1 METDEVIKKTLELA
15 QSQLSNY
22 NKVARESDRCGAI
35 IENHID
41 DMTWVLRQFGIL
53 GQDELPGTLWR
64 SGCRIDKDKVK
75 ERFAIIDGGSLCN
88 TATDKIVQDI
98 ISEIDKSTLLGA
110 AYDCISEAGTIKFQN
125 KIKQIIMN
133 HLKE

>member
-1 METDEVIKKTLELA
+1 MDTAEVIEKTLELA

-22 NKVARESDRCGAI
+22 NNVARESARCGAI
-35 IENHID
+35 IEDHID
-41 DMTWVLRQFGIL
+41 DMTWLLRRVSIL

-64 SGCRIDKDKVK
+64 SGCRIDKDKVIA
-75 ERFAIIDGGSLCN
+75 RHAIIDN
-88 TATDKIVQDI
+88 FNIATDKIVYDI

-125 KIKQIIMN
+125 RIKQIIMN
-133 HLKE
+133 HLKESL